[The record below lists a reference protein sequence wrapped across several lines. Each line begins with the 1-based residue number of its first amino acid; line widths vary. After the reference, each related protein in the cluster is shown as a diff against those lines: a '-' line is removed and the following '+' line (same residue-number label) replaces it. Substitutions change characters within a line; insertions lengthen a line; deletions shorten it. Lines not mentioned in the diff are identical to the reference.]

1 MLKILGLF
9 CLLIGSSL
17 AGMMTANSLEKV
29 PKDVAKLRSG
39 LESLAAQIE
48 FKRLPL
54 VDIMNALGG
63 ELGGDVGRLFS
74 LWSKN
79 IAQYCRPPLALSKA
93 REVVGPAL
101 NFPLPLWAILE
112 DLARSL
118 GSSPTADQINV
129 IALAQIRLAG
139 LEEVLIKE
147 VPKKAKLWRYIGVLG
162 GIALAIV
169 CL

>member
-1 MLKILGLF
+1 
-9 CLLIGSSL
+9 
-17 AGMMTANSLEKV
+17 MTANSLEKILRDLAV
-29 PKDVAKLRSG
+29 LRSG

-54 VDIMNALGG
+54 IDIMDGLGC
-63 ELGGDVGRLFS
+63 ELAGDVGKLFS

-79 IAQYCRPPLALSKA
+79 IAQYYLPPLALSKA

-101 NFPLPLWAILE
+101 NFPVSCWAVLE

-118 GSSPTADQINV
+118 GNSPTADQINV
-129 IALAQIRLAG
+129 ITLAQIRLAG
-139 LEEVLIKE
+139 LEEVLAKE

>member
-1 MLKILGLF
+1 
-9 CLLIGSSL
+9 
-17 AGMMTANSLEKV
+17 MTANSLEKILQ
-29 PKDVAKLRSG
+29 DLAILRNG
-39 LESLAAQIE
+39 LEILSAKIQ

-54 VDIMNALGG
+54 IDIMDGLGG
-63 ELGGDVGRLFS
+63 ELAGDVGRLFS

-79 IAQYCRPPLALSKA
+79 IAHYCVPPLALSKA
-93 REVVGPAL
+93 REVVGPSL
-101 NFPLPLWAILE
+101 NFPASLWVVLE
-112 DLARSL
+112 DLAGSL
-118 GSSPTADQINV
+118 GNSPTADQINV

-139 LEEVLIKE
+139 LEEVLRKE